1 MVSNTKEVALEQAI
15 QRLLTGHTTEELA
28 GQPLPV
34 GHGPFRLGLP
44 GDFDAEHALDT
55 RLFWEF
61 LETTQ
66 GKELAKLKDRNPGD
80 WQRKILE
87 RFDRLIKKNGVLH
100 LLKKGLAV
108 DDAFFALM
116 YPAPLASSAAKVHEN
131 FAANIFSVTRQVRYS
146 QTNPGEEIDMV
157 LFLNGLPLITIELK
171 NAWTGQTARYHGQK
185 QYCDD
190 RDATQPLLQFGRA
203 LVHMAVD
210 TDEVFMTTKLVGP
223 ATFFLPFNK
232 GHEQGEGNPPN
243 PNGHKT
249 AYLWE
254 EVFTKESLA
263 GIIQHFV
270 LLEGKATE
278 PLAKKSMIFP
288 RYHQLEVVRRL
299 LAHAATTGVG
309 HSYLIQHSAG
319 SGKSNSITWAAYQLI
334 ETYPAKNGISG
345 AKGLDQPLFDSVIV
359 VTDRR
364 LLDKQLR
371 ENIKDFSEVKNIV
384 APALRSA
391 DLKAA
396 LENGKRIII
405 TTIQKFPFIIEGI
418 ADLSDK
424 RFAVII
430 DEAHSGQ
437 SGSAHDNMN
446 RAMGA
451 GDQDP
456 DEDDPQDRILS
467 AMQSRKMR
475 GNASYFAFTA
485 TPKNTTL
492 EKFGERQPDGSFK
505 PFHLYSMK
513 QAIEERFILNV
524 LANYTTYK
532 SYYEIQKSIK
542 DNPLFDTKK
551 AQKRLRA
558 FVERSQQ
565 TINTKAEIM
574 LDHFIGQVV
583 TPKKLR
589 GKAKGMIVTQNIESA
604 IRYYKAIS
612 MLLEERGN
620 PFKALIAFSGEKEV
634 DGVTYSEADMNG
646 FAEADTRD
654 YFDGY
659 DRDGKPMTLNGENV
673 ENTFRLL
680 VVANKY
686 LTGFDQPK
694 LTTMYVDKKL
704 QHVLAVQALSR
715 LNRSAPKLAKR
726 TEDLFILDF
735 FNTVED
741 IKAAFDPFYTVTTLS
756 GATDVNVLH
765 ELKATLDDVGV
776 YEWQEVEDFV
786 ARYFAGEDA
795 QALSPLIDKAANR
808 FNKELAL
815 PDKDKIDFK
824 IKVRQFVKIYGQ
836 MASIMPFEV
845 LEWERLFWFLKF
857 LVPKLKIKD
866 PDQDMLDELLESI
879 DLSTYGLARTKLNHN
894 VELDPSESEL
904 DPQNPN
910 PRGYRDGESERD
922 PLDEIIR
929 TFNDRWFQGWS
940 ATPEEQKVKFINVV
954 NSIRAHPDYTEKYE
968 ENTDPYN
975 RNLAL
980 EKMLQDVML
989 KRRKEELELYK
1000 LFASDPAFKAAW
1012 SQNIQQMLGQ
1022 YRGGRPSAGA

>member
-15 QRLLTGHTTEELA
+15 QRHLTGLTTEELA
-28 GQPLPV
+28 GQPVPP
-34 GHGPFRLGLP
+34 GHGPFLLGLP

-55 RLFWEF
+55 RLFWGF

-87 RFDRLIKKNGVLH
+87 RFERLIKKNGVLH

-131 FAANIFSVTRQVRYS
+131 FAANIFSVTRQIRYS

-171 NAWTGQTARYHGQK
+171 NAWTGQTARFHGQK
-185 QYCDD
+185 QYRDD

-203 LVHMAVD
+203 LVHMAMD
-210 TDEVFMTTKLVGP
+210 TDEVFMTTKLAGP

-243 PNGHKT
+243 PEGHKT

-270 LLEGKATE
+270 LLEGKATD

-299 LAHAATTGVG
+299 LTHAATTGVG

-334 ETYPAKNGISG
+334 ESYPAKAGIPG

-384 APALRSA
+384 APALRST

-396 LENGKRIII
+396 LENGKKVII

-451 GDQDP
+451 GDQEEEE
-456 DEDDPQDRILS
+456 EDAQDRILA

-492 EKFGERQPDGSFK
+492 EKFGERQADGSFK

-513 QAIEERFILNV
+513 QAIEEGFILNV

-551 AQKRLRA
+551 AQKKLRA
-558 FVERSQQ
+558 YVERSQQ

-574 LDHFIGQVV
+574 LDHFIEQVV

-604 IRYYKAIS
+604 IRYYKAVTK
-612 MLLEERGN
+612 LLEDRGN
-620 PFKALIAFSGEKEV
+620 PFKSLIAFSGEKAV
-634 DGVTYSEADMNG
+634 DGVTYSETEMNG
-646 FAEADTRD
+646 FPESDTRD

-659 DRDGKPMTLNGENV
+659 DRDGKPMMLNGENV

-694 LTTMYVDKKL
+694 LATMYVDKKL

-715 LNRSAPKLAKR
+715 LNRSAPNLGKR

-735 FNTVED
+735 FNSVED

-756 GATDVNVLH
+756 AATDVNVLH
-765 ELKATLDDVGV
+765 ELKASLGDVGV
-776 YEWQEVEDFV
+776 YEWHEVEEFV
-786 ARYFAGEDA
+786 ARYFANEDA
-795 QALSPLIDKAANR
+795 QALSPLIDKAAHR
-808 FNKELAL
+808 FNQQLAL

-824 IKVRQFVKIYGQ
+824 IKARQFVKIYGQ

-845 LEWERLFWFLKF
+845 LEWEKLFWFLKF

-879 DLSTYGLARTKLNHN
+879 DLSTYGLARSKLNHD
-894 VELDPSESEL
+894 VVLDPSESEL

-910 PRGYRDGESERD
+910 PRGYRDGEPERD

-929 TFNDRWFQGWS
+929 TFNERWFQGWG

-954 NSIRAHPDYTEKYE
+954 NSIRLHPDYAEKFE
-968 ENTDPYN
+968 ENSDPYN
-975 RNLAL
+975 RSLAL

-1000 LFASDPAFKAAW
+1000 LFATDPAFKAAW
-1012 SQNIQQMLGQ
+1012 SQSIQQMLNPN
-1022 YRGGRPSAGA
+1022 RGNRPSSGA